1 MQDGLLMGLEK
12 GISKAI
18 LLGWAYSQMEQ
29 DGAFAHVVYDHA
41 MEQVFFTVRGEN
53 VERRYK
59 LSIDRDSPVVE
70 QVEGPAE
77 TG

>member
-1 MQDGLLMGLEK
+1 
-12 GISKAI
+12 
-18 LLGWAYSQMEQ
+18 
-29 DGAFAHVVYDHA
+29 